1 MSSKGN
7 SAMMAVALF
16 VTATALILS
25 AGCFGGPHH
34 QSTDCTIDVNVV
46 VDNNQ
51 ADQHVFTYLVEL
63 VQVKDQ
69 TCSCP
74 QGYTLVEGTCTKTTY
89 GTCQNCPYVEPVYGP
104 WGGFEN
110 GKCPGGQGSNTC
122 QQSYVE
128 PVYGSWGSQHNGD
141 CDHDDEEDGVCE
153 DYCVVGNGDGCGS
166 GFKEVHHHRTVIT
179 PGYWHHNHRTYT
191 AGHYD
196 CGGEGFVA
204 CSPVQNNKQRAVT
217 ILTAAQTCTCPNG
230 YIKSGDTCE
239 KVVDSEQVTSQQ
251 SNPATVTLTYQNDG
265 FWYGWR
271 WHLRWHDRFG
281 VLHDRC
287 FGELDQDSDY
297 VIRVSDVNLDTGYG
311 QPQSQTHDTDICGGD
326 VTFQYTGPFCPDVPC
341 SEGSYCAGGPV
352 NPVCVPNVCDGQH
365 PCPEGYQC
373 VGNQCVPVPC
383 DALHPCPPGSHC
395 EAGVCVPDVTPPGD
409 GGPPGGFDIGGP
421 ACPGLVQYTRYFV
434 PYCDYRWPDVAPS
447 LVNFTD
453 TVLCPTDRISAIFDF
468 GEGYSDV
475 DACLVDV
482 YNGMGTPENVSV
494 CELRL
499 RTYTEP
505 DPDSMRPVR
514 VEHLYANPGTY
525 HVVLSAAWSSAPAQ
539 VITQDNT
546 VTIKPSLGECTV
558 LGPGDTYHK
567 PYQILIR

>member
-7 SAMMAVALF
+7 SAMMAVALL
-16 VTATALILS
+16 VTAMALILS

-46 VDNNQ
+46 VENNLM
-51 ADQHVFTYLVEL
+51 DQHVFTYLVEL

-74 QGYTLVEGTCTKTTY
+74 QGYSLVDGTCTKTTY
-89 GTCQNCPYVEPVYGP
+89 GTCRNCLYVEPFYGP

-110 GKCPGGQGSNTC
+110 GKCPSGQESNIC

-128 PVYGSWGSQHNGD
+128 PVYGSWGLQQHNGD

-166 GFKEVHHHRTVIT
+166 GYKEVHHHRTVIT
-179 PGYWHHNHRTYT
+179 PGYWHHHHRTYT

-204 CSPVQNNKQRAVT
+204 CNPFQNNKQRTVT
-217 ILTAAQTCTCPNG
+217 VLTTTQTCTCPTG
-230 YIKSGDTCE
+230 YVKSGDTCE

-341 SEGSYCAGGPV
+341 EVGSYCAGGPV
-352 NPVCVPNVCDGQH
+352 NPVCVPDVI
-365 PCPEGYQC
+365 
-373 VGNQCVPVPC
+373 
-383 DALHPCPPGSHC
+383 PPGS
-395 EAGVCVPDVTPPGD
+395 GTPLV
-409 GGPPGGFDIGGP
+409 GGEGGSS
-421 ACPGLVQYTRYFV
+421 CPGLVRYTKTFI
-434 PYCDYRWPDVAPS
+434 PYCDYRWPDQAPS
-447 LVNFTD
+447 LVKFKDN
-453 TVLCPTDRISAIFDF
+453 VLCNTDRISGVFDF

-475 DACLVDV
+475 DACLVDA

-505 DPDSMRPVR
+505 DPDSMSPVQ
-514 VEHLYANPGTY
+514 VQHLYVNPGTY

-546 VTIKPSLGECTV
+546 VTVKPGMGECTV

-567 PYQILIR
+567 PWVIRLR